1 MGSRQDP
8 YQDKAARRTILWVRR
23 TQSVDPEREVALP
36 MESEGSL
43 LHRGAGVWQRGKRIF
58 LEKHGVLEK

>member
-36 MESEGSL
+36 MESEGPCFTEEREFG
-43 LHRGAGVWQRGKRIF
+43 RGGKGSF
-58 LEKHGVLEK
+58 CKSMGS